1 MLKPVTLAL
10 IPLALAGAAIPAAAS
25 EPGAHAAA
33 TKTVKVGDVFF
44 KKSKITI
51 QSGDTVK
58 WRWVGALPHDVT
70 VTKGPRKF
78 HSKTK
83 KSGTYS
89 KTLHKR
95 GTYRY
100 ICTVHPLDMKGK
112 IVVE

>member
-1 MLKPVTLAL
+1 MRKRAAL
-10 IPLALAGAAIPAAAS
+10 SLVPFALAAAALPAGAS
-25 EPGAHAAA
+25 GPAAHAAK
-33 TKTVKVGDVFF
+33 TKTVRVGDVFF
-44 KKSKITI
+44 KKPKITI

-58 WRWVGALPHDVT
+58 WRWVGELPHDVT

-89 KTLHKR
+89 KTIRKR

-100 ICTVHPLDMKGK
+100 ICTVHPDSMKGR
-112 IVVE
+112 VVVD